1 MMHYVPSRGDR
12 VPFIMSGVEETET
25 IAAESRSAVL
35 RPTARPRTATNYV
48 SDSLRRSILNGDLV
62 GGTKLS
68 LVEIAS
74 TFDVSTTPVREAMRE
89 LSFEGLVTIDSY
101 RGGVV
106 TAVTKP
112 EVEEIVRIRQVLEPI
127 AARESVAGMT
137 PVILAEAQAI
147 LDEMAAS
154 DSWDVWVQGN
164 RAFHRKIYE
173 ASPSRRLVS
182 LIKSLQDT
190 QVVFVSATLRK
201 SPMLKETATRD
212 HHEMIQAI
220 EAGDADRLIEIT
232 LRHLT
237 IPIRD

>member
-1 MMHYVPSRGDR
+1 M
-12 VPFIMSGVEETET
+12 
-25 IAAESRSAVL
+25 
-35 RPTARPRTATNYV
+35 ARPRTATDYV

-62 GGTKLS
+62 GGTRLS
-68 LVEIAS
+68 LAEIAS
-74 TFDVSTTPVREAMRE
+74 TFDVSTTPVREALRE
-89 LSFEGLVTIDSY
+89 LSFEGLVRIDSY

-106 TAVTKP
+106 SPVTKA
-112 EVEEIVRIRQVLEPI
+112 EVEEIVRIRSVLEPI
-127 AARESVAGMT
+127 AAREAVEGMT
-137 PVILAEAQAI
+137 PKILEEAQKI

-164 RAFHRKIYE
+164 RAFHRKLYE
-173 ASPSRRLVS
+173 ASSSRRLVE

-212 HHEMIQAI
+212 HDEMIASI
-220 EAGDADRLIEIT
+220 RAGDADRLIEVT

>member
-1 MMHYVPSRGDR
+1 
-12 VPFIMSGVEETET
+12 VEEVET
-25 IAAESRSAVL
+25 AVVPPPAVL
-35 RPTARPRTATNYV
+35 RRTARPRTATDYV

-62 GGTKLS
+62 GGTRLS
-68 LVEIAS
+68 LAEIAS
-74 TFDVSTTPVREAMRE
+74 TFDVSTTPVREALRE
-89 LSFEGLVTIDSY
+89 LSFEGLVRIDSY

-106 TAVTKP
+106 TAVTQA
-112 EVEEIVRIRQVLEPI
+112 EVEEIVRIRSVLEPI
-127 AARESVAGMT
+127 AAREAVEGMT
-137 PVILAEAQAI
+137 PKILDEAQEI

-164 RAFHRKIYE
+164 RAFHRKLYE
-173 ASPSRRLVS
+173 ASSSRRLVE

-212 HHEMIQAI
+212 HNEMIASI
-220 EAGDADRLIEIT
+220 REGDADRLIEIT

>member
-1 MMHYVPSRGDR
+1 M
-12 VPFIMSGVEETET
+12 
-25 IAAESRSAVL
+25 
-35 RPTARPRTATNYV
+35 ARPRTATDYV

-62 GGTKLS
+62 GGTRLS
-68 LVEIAS
+68 LAEIAS
-74 TFDVSTTPVREAMRE
+74 TFDVSTTPVREALRE
-89 LSFEGLVTIDSY
+89 LSFEGLVRIDSY

-106 TAVTKP
+106 TAVTQA
-112 EVEEIVRIRQVLEPI
+112 EVEEIVRIRSVLEPM
-127 AARESVAGMT
+127 AAREAVEGMT
-137 PVILAEAQAI
+137 PKILDEAQEI

-164 RAFHRKIYE
+164 RAFHRKLYE
-173 ASPSRRLVS
+173 ASSSRRLVE

-212 HHEMIQAI
+212 HNEMIASI
-220 EAGDADRLIEIT
+220 RAGDADRLIEVT

>member
-1 MMHYVPSRGDR
+1 MDD
-12 VPFIMSGVEETET
+12 IETSEVT
-25 IAAESRSAVL
+25 SPTTVL
-35 RPTARPRTATNYV
+35 RRAARPRTATDYV

-62 GGTKLS
+62 GGTRLS
-68 LVEIAS
+68 LAEIAS
-74 TFDVSTTPVREAMRE
+74 TFDVSTTPVREALRE
-89 LSFEGLVTIDSY
+89 LSFEGLVRIDNY

-106 TAVTKP
+106 TAVTKT
-112 EVEEIVRIRQVLEPI
+112 EVEEIVRIRQVLEPM
-127 AARESVAGMT
+127 AAREAVEGMT
-137 PVILAEAQAI
+137 AEILDQARVI

-164 RAFHRKIYE
+164 RAFHRKIYD
-173 ASPSRRLVS
+173 ASSSRRLVS

-212 HHEMIQAI
+212 HNDMI
-220 EAGDADRLIEIT
+220 EAIVSGDIDRLIEIT

>member
-1 MMHYVPSRGDR
+1 
-12 VPFIMSGVEETET
+12 VEELET
-25 IAAESRSAVL
+25 TAVVPPAAVL
-35 RPTARPRTATNYV
+35 RRTARPRTATDYV

-62 GGTKLS
+62 GGTRLS
-68 LVEIAS
+68 LAEIAS
-74 TFDVSTTPVREAMRE
+74 TFDVSTTPVREALRE
-89 LSFEGLVTIDSY
+89 LSFEGLVRIDSY

-106 TAVTKP
+106 TAVTQA
-112 EVEEIVRIRQVLEPI
+112 EVEEIVRIRSVLEPM
-127 AARESVAGMT
+127 AAREAVEGMT
-137 PVILAEAQAI
+137 PKILEEAQEI

-164 RAFHRKIYE
+164 RAFHRKLYE
-173 ASPSRRLVS
+173 ASSSRRLVE

-212 HHEMIQAI
+212 HNDMIASI
-220 EAGDADRLIEIT
+220 RAGDADRLIEVT

>member
-1 MMHYVPSRGDR
+1 
-12 VPFIMSGVEETET
+12 VEETET
-25 IAAESRSAVL
+25 TDVGRPTAVL
-35 RPTARPRTATNYV
+35 RRMGRPRTATDHV

-62 GGTKLS
+62 GGTRLS
-68 LVEIAS
+68 LAEIAS
-74 TFDVSTTPVREAMRE
+74 TFDVSTTPVREALRE
-89 LSFEGLVTIDSY
+89 LSFEGLVRIDSY

-106 TAVTKP
+106 SPVTKA
-112 EVEEIVRIRQVLEPI
+112 EVEEIVRIRSVLEPM
-127 AARESVAGMT
+127 ACREAVEGMT
-137 PVILAEAQAI
+137 PDILDEAQEI

-164 RAFHRKIYE
+164 RAFHRKLYE
-173 ASPSRRLVS
+173 ASSSRRLVE

-201 SPMLKETATRD
+201 SPILKENATRD
-212 HHEMIQAI
+212 HNEMISTI
-220 EAGDADRLIEIT
+220 RAGDAHRLVEVT

>member
-1 MMHYVPSRGDR
+1 
-12 VPFIMSGVEETET
+12 VEEVKTT
-25 IAAESRSAVL
+25 AVVPPAAVL
-35 RPTARPRTATNYV
+35 RRTARPRTATDYV

-62 GGTKLS
+62 GGTRLS
-68 LVEIAS
+68 LAEIAS
-74 TFDVSTTPVREAMRE
+74 TFDVSTTPVREALRE
-89 LSFEGLVTIDSY
+89 LSFEGLVRIDSY

-106 TAVTKP
+106 TAVTQA
-112 EVEEIVRIRQVLEPI
+112 EVEEIVRIRSVLEPM
-127 AARESVAGMT
+127 AAREAVEGMT
-137 PVILAEAQAI
+137 PKILEEAQEI

-164 RAFHRKIYE
+164 RAFHRKLYE
-173 ASPSRRLVS
+173 ASSSRRLVE

-212 HHEMIQAI
+212 HNDMIASI
-220 EAGDADRLIEIT
+220 RAGDADRLIEVT